1 MMKWEGKTQLKGEEK
16 LKENGKRRERKI
28 KGEGEERSKGREG
41 GSEKRNTAG
50 RS

>member
-1 MMKWEGKTQLKGEEK
+1 M
-16 LKENGKRRERKI
+16 ENDGKRRERKI

-41 GSEKRNTAG
+41 GNEKRNTAG